1 MEHEIVNN
9 TTTTPTSSKEVF
21 TEGFL
26 ENQDSAIPT
35 EGMAVHINES
45 VTHAPT
51 LPNKQ
56 NEECIPTPLS
66 KQNGEDIEN
75 DSDEELEHK
84 TERQNQE
91 VSLDVRKCAAKFA
104 DNTVIRNYCWLLKSF
119 MSNTVATNHYILCM
133 LQRICKDYELE
144 PMLFQVLYLILII

>member
-9 TTTTPTSSKEVF
+9 TTTPTSLKQVF
-21 TEGFL
+21 TEGFM
-26 ENQDSAIPT
+26 ENQDSAI
-35 EGMAVHINES
+35 INES
-45 VTHAPT
+45 ITHAPT
-51 LPNKQ
+51 PPSKQ
-56 NEECIPTPLS
+56 NEECILTPLS

-75 DSDEELEHK
+75 DSDEEVEHK
-84 TERQNQE
+84 IERQNQE

-144 PMLFQVLYLILII
+144 PMLFQVLYLMLII